1 MKKHILRLTVAL
13 LALCLLCG
21 CGKDA
26 ANPGSTTVPAD
37 TLPQTDPAQQ
47 QRVAMYEYL
56 QNTLIPAQGLA
67 KLEDISW
74 QHSSTKGGVESNLGF
89 LQEQGYWG
97 ILSAVV
103 RDFDMDG
110 NQDMVVFRLEGV
122 PQSEIWAPIFNP
134 DFHWLSYVISVDLYT
149 LENGSICLT
158 DNYPHLMTLDGLSW
172 GPLTVALE
180 QMEDGIYIQ
189 SWSSAEDYSTYGAS
203 PRSVFHIQDGQFV
216 FDYLDGIRYG
226 QASYDGDVNAVLGT
240 TDLKPREYSLFD
252 FEITPDQVDP
262 AGDSRE
268 NRYVLQLLVKNDQD
282 DYKCMHYAATDYT
295 GLRII
300 LDQGLDAFPHDPLPQ
315 GGKLPED
322 TSLKAYEPT
331 AQAFIDHIIRQAGCE
346 IVDSYASHS
355 TNSGYVDFSWETAEA
370 SSILLRMNEDGNFLY
385 IGLHTNEWKDLE
397 DFISVKDAILDYPDL
412 GLDTQAIQVF
422 KGKVNSKYLNGYEVP
437 GATLM
442 MGTVADTMFRIYFE

>member
-26 ANPGSTTVPAD
+26 DNPGSTTIPAD
-37 TLPQTDPAQQ
+37 TLPQTDPAQL
-47 QRVAMYEYL
+47 QREAMYEYL

-74 QHSSTKGGVESNLGF
+74 QHSSTNGGVESNLGF
-89 LQEQGYWG
+89 LEENGYLG

-110 NQDMVVFRLEGV
+110 NQEMVVFQLDSM
-122 PQSEIWAPIFNP
+122 PQNEIWAPVFSETYQ
-134 DFHWLSYVISVDLYT
+134 WLSYVISAELYT
-149 LENGSICLT
+149 FHGESIHLSDSYPCLI
-158 DNYPHLMTLDGLSW
+158 TLDGLSW

-203 PRSVFHIQDGQFV
+203 PRTVFHVSGGKFV
-216 FDYLDGIRYG
+216 FDYLGGISYG
-226 QASYDGDVNAVLGT
+226 QRVYDGDLNETLGT
-240 TDLKPREYSLFD
+240 TNLKPREYSLFSFD
-252 FEITPDQVDP
+252 LTWDQVDP
-262 AGDSRE
+262 AGDARE
-268 NRYVLQLLVKNDQD
+268 NRYVLHLDVTNDEE
-282 DYKCMHYAATDYT
+282 DYKHIHYAAVDFT

-300 LDQGLDAFPHDPLPQ
+300 LDQGLEAFPHEPLPQ

-355 TNSGYVDFSWETAEA
+355 TDSGYVDFSWETAEA

-412 GLDTQAIQVF
+412 GLDTQVIQVF